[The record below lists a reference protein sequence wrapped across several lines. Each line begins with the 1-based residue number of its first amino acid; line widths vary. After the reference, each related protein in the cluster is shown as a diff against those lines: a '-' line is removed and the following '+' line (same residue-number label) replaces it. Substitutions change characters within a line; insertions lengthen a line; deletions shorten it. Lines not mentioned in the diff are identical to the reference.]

1 MIIIIISK
9 LLVFPLDLP
18 MGTHTCLCFFYV
30 IVINNDFQI
39 VPLIFKLKL
48 SDNVIDVFLFHS
60 LHNQY
65 YKLNI
70 TKYFHEYSKFTDAV
84 YRKSTFSSAFTNSGS
99 FTPKQIGYSLY
110 VIILSFTLFG
120 SFKTFRNK
128 IVYLKNIF
136 EFKGYPGNVIGSC
149 TKQFL
154 G

>member
-9 LLVFPLDLP
+9 LLVFPLGPPWGPTLA
-18 MGTHTCLCFFYV
+18 CAFFMS
-30 IVINNDFQI
+30 VINNDFQI

-120 SFKTFRNK
+120 SFKTFHNK